1 MFSDLIGL
9 LSGKISRSF
18 CQTKLREIEQVT
30 LWLLVN
36 DKTLFISLHET
47 WPGVPETS
55 CLGPWIGGQE
65 PGALLTTK

>member
-30 LWLLVN
+30 LWLLSMT
-36 DKTLFISLHET
+36 KHSSFLYTKHG
-47 WPGVPETS
+47 PGF
-55 CLGPWIGGQE
+55 LKHH
-65 PGALLTTK
+65 A